1 MAQPSTLT
9 YEQLMLQLQQQQYKP
24 IYFLYGDEPYY
35 IDRVTDYIEDN
46 VLDEAGKAF
55 DQIVLYGRDLAEA
68 GIGEAVMHAR
78 GFAMMGGYKV
88 VIVREAQMIRKWSAL
103 VQYIASPL
111 TQTILVIAYKSSTSL
126 KYKDENDKEQSLL
139 NVLKASPNVALME
152 SAPLR
157 EYQIAG
163 WITRYIDSWNKE
175 QRDKHKDEQAT
186 IDPKVTQLLADNLG
200 TDLTQIV
207 ISLQKLVN
215 GRPHG
220 VNVIDSTLVERN
232 IGISKD
238 FNCFELQDALVTGN
252 AVKANRI
259 VRYFASS
266 KDHPMQKELPILFSF
281 FANLML
287 YHYLPNKNDERAVA
301 AALKINPFAV
311 KNYAKAAQRY
321 SAGKTFRIISY
332 FRETDARSKGIDT
345 GSATDIDLW
354 KELIY
359 KILH

>member
-1 MAQPSTLT
+1 MAAGTLT
-9 YEQLMLQLQQQQYKP
+9 YDQVLLQLKQQQYKP

-35 IDRVTDYIEDN
+35 IDKVTDYIDEN

-55 DQIVLYGRDLAEA
+55 DQVVIYGRDIVEA
-68 GIGEAVMHAR
+68 GIGEAIMQAR

-88 VIVREAQMIRKWSAL
+88 VIVREAQVIKKWNSL
-103 VQYIASPL
+103 VAYAENPQ
-111 TQTILVIAYKSSTSL
+111 TQTILVIASKSATAPKYKNEEDKEKSVVDLLKSSPHAA
-126 KYKDENDKEQSLL
+126 
-139 NVLKASPNVALME
+139 VME
-152 SAPLR
+152 STPLR
-157 EYQIAG
+157 DYQVAG
-163 WITRYIDSWNKE
+163 WITRYIEQWNKE
-175 QRDKHKDEQAT
+175 QAAQAKEDRVT

-200 TDLTQIV
+200 TNLQQIV
-207 ISLQKLVN
+207 LSLEKLVN
-215 GRPHG
+215 GRPAG
-220 VNVIDSTLVERN
+220 VNVIDAALVERN

-238 FNCFELQDALVTGN
+238 FNGFELQDALITGN
-252 AVKANRI
+252 ALKANRI
-259 VRYFASS
+259 VQYFASS
-266 KDHPMQKELPILFSF
+266 KDHPIQKELPLLFGF

-301 AALKINPFAV
+301 AVLKINPFLV

-332 FRETDARSKGIDT
+332 FRETDARSKGIET
-345 GSATDIDLW
+345 GSANEFDLW